1 MLTVLKKNKKML
13 IINEYIIEIWDDN
26 NKIIFLDKV
35 IDIQEIIY

>member
-1 MLTVLKKNKKML
+1 M
-13 IINEYIIEIWDDN
+13 IIMNQYIIEIWDDN

>member
-1 MLTVLKKNKKML
+1 ML